1 LSKAAPLPDAPPQLR
16 LIKKSASSGSQSD
29 KIRAELNIEK
39 WPAIW
44 RPAKSNSKAEV
55 RILERETK
63 DREGNIASSRVEVGF
78 THLGM
83 LTTEEQK
90 MFYALVRQ
98 WEDCG
103 KPDSQV
109 FFSDRLLQ
117 RLLQKKWGTN
127 VIDAMTKALRKLRAT
142 PIEWT
147 NAYRS
152 KTDAGVVLKER
163 RMFNILSELRIVER
177 EVDGSTNKALG
188 YFKFDDAILQN
199 LLHNYTKP
207 LLLDTIIGINCAIAQ
222 LLYVHVDL
230 ILARKEFYERR
241 TKELFQDL
249 GLNNPEYER
258 PYERKRALERALP
271 ELAGISLSTGILT
284 VAHLEK
290 TNDKLD
296 YKVIFRKASHSAAAL
311 EGGPA
316 PEEEPGSDMVIHDYP
331 KQKDPSVVQAEELVQ
346 YFHKLFHG
354 VEDPP
359 LASKEIAQA
368 LTLITQHG
376 LEHAKHVVEFARAAS
391 ERTNF
396 KIQHFGGVLSY
407 ASRALAD
414 LERQQRSREESKK
427 VIQRQTEE
435 AQEEEQRRIRGEQ
448 RLAALTPEQYQT
460 SYEKAKEQMFK
471 QYPFLSGKWQDSIH
485 EGAIRAQMIRM
496 LEEEVNF

>member
-1 LSKAAPLPDAPPQLR
+1 MPKAPPLPDAPPHLR
-16 LIKKSASSGSQSD
+16 LIKKSPPGSQPD

-44 RPAKSNSKAEV
+44 RPAKSNSKPTV

-63 DREGNIASSRVEVGF
+63 DREGNVTNSRVEVGF

-90 MFYALVRQ
+90 MFYALVKQ

-152 KTDAGVVLKER
+152 KTEEGVVLKHR

-177 EVDGSTNKALG
+177 AVDGSTNKALG

-207 LLLDTIIGINCAIAQ
+207 LLLDTIIGINSAIAQ

-230 ILARKEFYERR
+230 MLARRDFYERR
-241 TKELFQDL
+241 SKELFQDL

-258 PYERKRALERALP
+258 QYGRKRALEMAIP
-271 ELAGISLSTGILT
+271 ELAGIPLSTGILT
-284 VAHLEK
+284 VARLEK
-290 TNDKLD
+290 TNDRLD
-296 YKVIFRKASHSAAAL
+296 YKVIFRKVSHSAAAL
-311 EGGPA
+311 EVGPA
-316 PEEEPGSDMVIHDYP
+316 REEEPGSDVVIHDGS
-331 KQKDPSVVQAEELVQ
+331 KQKDPSIVQAEELVQ

-354 VEDPP
+354 VEDPQP
-359 LASKEIAQA
+359 ASKEIAQA

-376 LEHAKHVVEFARAAS
+376 LEHAKHVVEFARAGS

-427 VIQRQTEE
+427 IIQRQTEE

-471 QYPFLSGKWQDSIH
+471 QYPFLFGKWQDSIH